1 MFRIDTT
8 RRSGS
13 GLIPSQASFRWVK
26 LIIEQIRLTVI
37 YAVFGILVF
46 LWPNEVAKC
55 VDGRSESSV
64 KVHKLIACV
73 S

>member
-1 MFRIDTT
+1 M
-8 RRSGS
+8 
-13 GLIPSQASFRWVK
+13 PSQASFRWVK
-26 LIIEQIRLTVI
+26 LNLVRLTVI

-55 VDGRSESSV
+55 VDGRSEGSV

>member
-1 MFRIDTT
+1 M
-8 RRSGS
+8 
-13 GLIPSQASFRWVK
+13 PSQASFRWVK
-26 LIIEQIRLTVI
+26 LNLVRLTVI

>member
-26 LIIEQIRLTVI
+26 LNLVRLTVI